1 METTKHSHP
10 SEANRSNRERSTG
23 APAPCRSTFSMV
35 DVGPKTATA
44 RRATAQGKI
53 LLSREAYE
61 ALVNGTNPKGDV
73 LSVAEVAGIQAAK
86 RTSEWIPLCHPLPL
100 DQVKIEFQL
109 LPSECAVLAFC
120 QAATTAKTGVEME
133 ALCGVNAALLSIYDL
148 SKAVNPVLTIS
159 DIRLNLKEGGKS
171 GTWRHPDFAEASVA
185 EAQVV
190 DLPLEAIRV
199 GVLTISDRCARGEAT
214 DHSGPELAALCGK
227 AGATLVSTSI
237 VSDQVAEIQ
246 RAVLKLVR
254 DEGVALVLTTG
265 GTGLSPRDV
274 TPEALDSL
282 WTKKIPG
289 IGELLRAE
297 GSRHVA
303 TSWLSRSGAGI
314 IDRSLV
320 VYLPGS
326 LRAVHEGWATL
337 ESLLPHA
344 LHIANG
350 GGH

>member
-10 SEANRSNRERSTG
+10 SEANRSS
-23 APAPCRSTFSMV
+23 FSMV
-35 DVGPKTATA
+35 DVGAKTATA

-53 LLSREAYE
+53 LLTREAYD
-61 ALVNGTNPKGDV
+61 AIVNRTNPKGDV

-109 LPSECAVLAFC
+109 LPHESSVLVFC
-120 QAATTAKTGVEME
+120 QASTTAKTGVEME

-171 GTWRHPDFAEASVA
+171 GLWRHPDFVAATQPQAAKAEPALAGV
-185 EAQVV
+185 
-190 DLPLEAIRV
+190 RV
-199 GVLTISDRCARGEAT
+199 GVLTISDRCANGESI
-214 DHSGPELAALCGK
+214 DKSGPELSALCKK
-227 AGATLVSTSI
+227 AGAELIHASI
-237 VSDQVAEIQ
+237 VADQSAEIQ
-246 RAVLKLVR
+246 RAVLSMVR
-254 DEGVALVLTTG
+254 DQGIALVLTTG
-265 GTGLSPRDV
+265 GTGLSPRDL

-289 IGELLRAE
+289 IGELLRFE
-297 GSRHVA
+297 GGKQVPTA
-303 TSWLSRSGAGI
+303 WLSRSGAGI
-314 IDRSLV
+314 IDRALV

-326 LRAVHEGWATL
+326 LRAVQQGWTTL
-337 ESLLPHA
+337 EALLPHA
-344 LHIANG
+344 LHIASG